1 MGTRRFPLVDQVSR
15 KKPRYEENHNSSY
28 NIVPLVGTDVVPLVD
43 TVIVPLVGTDIV
55 PLVGTDIVPST
66 ASTNDLEA
74 QIIDLKR
81 SLESSETAVKE
92 VKKELSIRDGKIID
106 QKRLL
111 EHCEKEGKEDKEK
124 IKVVLTEIKEQS
136 LEQDITVAHLKESMV
151 LSDTLKED
159 VSFLK
164 KECSK
169 KESRLIEFE
178 DKYSKLKNK
187 FRKCLEKMKFD
198 EENHEITVSSMSG
211 ECAQLTLKVKHL
223 EEIHGGSSIDT
234 NKSSNNHPEEN
245 LLVENIDG
253 PSLSKSPLEENS
265 DQDVVTSEMKNIPAP
280 GSKTYKDLCD
290 NDKLLVEAYYVYV
303 TAHGHKSDNA
313 LLESLQEKIGLPR
326 SMIIRH
332 LCQLRYRMMQ
342 KLISVGWGRSSFWE
356 RMTEAGEKQRG
367 ASEVVVMKELKLVS
381 NHTSRS
387 MKKLADDQ
395 LKRIFYNFR
404 EGNLSVD

>member
-1 MGTRRFPLVDQVSR
+1 M
-15 KKPRYEENHNSSY
+15 
-28 NIVPLVGTDVVPLVD
+28 
-43 TVIVPLVGTDIV
+43 
-55 PLVGTDIVPST
+55 
-66 ASTNDLEA
+66 
-74 QIIDLKR
+74 
-81 SLESSETAVKE
+81 
-92 VKKELSIRDGKIID
+92 SIRD
-106 QKRLL
+106 
-111 EHCEKEGKEDKEK
+111 EK
-124 IKVVLTEIKEQS
+124 IKVLLKEIKEQS
-136 LEQDITVAHLKESMV
+136 LEQDITVAHLKESND
-151 LSDTLKED
+151 LSDTLKEE

-198 EENHEITVSSMSG
+198 KENHEITVSSMSG
-211 ECAQLTLKVKHL
+211 ECARQSFEVKQL
-223 EEIHGGSSIDT
+223 EEIHGGCSIDT
-234 NKSSNNHPEEN
+234 NKSS
-245 LLVENIDG
+245 NIDG

-280 GSKTYKDLCD
+280 GSKTFKDLCD
-290 NDKLLVEAYYVYV
+290 NDKLLVEAYFVYV
-303 TAHGHKSDNA
+303 TAHGYKSNKVLPD
-313 LLESLQEKIGLPR
+313 SLQEKIGLPR
-326 SMIIRH
+326 SMIISQV
-332 LCQLRYRMMQ
+332 CQLRYRMMQ
-342 KLISVGWGRSSFWE
+342 KLTSVGWGRSSFWE

-404 EGNLSVD
+404 DGNLSVD